1 MDRTLPQIRLKPGSK
16 TRPEALAAI
25 AKAKINPAPLKKR
38 GAQALETHQSKNVRQ
53 YLSATSAKNAA
64 LIDPDKPLTL
74 QQREFAKLWAS
85 GESIASATVRAGY
98 ADEGFGYRMAR
109 MPSILRVYQAEKA
122 AYEQASQMT
131 RKKVMDG
138 LLEAVE
144 MAKLMAEPATMVSGW
159 REIGRMCGYYEP
171 VKHTLDINIKGDVT
185 LRQLNSMSDA
195 ELLKALHSDAPR
207 ALPNLYEPDQD
218 VDAPW
223 AEPTSTPTLSAAETV
238 AQSAAARPGSRRRPL
253 ARRPGRRYRWHD
265 RGRRDP
271 G

>member
-1 MDRTLPQIRLKPGSK
+1 MDRTLPQIRQNRVSA
-16 TRPEALAAI
+16 EAAKATI

-85 GESIASATVRAGY
+85 GETIKTATVRAGY
-98 ADEGFGYRMAR
+98 ADESFGYRMAR
-109 MPSILRVYQAEKA
+109 MPSILRVYQVEKA

-171 VKHTLDINIKGDVT
+171 VKHTLDNNIKGDVT

-195 ELLKALHSDAPR
+195 ELLKALHSEAPLS
-207 ALPNLYEPDQD
+207 LPNLDEPDQD
-218 VDAPW
+218 GEAP
-223 AEPTSTPTLSAAETV
+223 
-238 AQSAAARPGSRRRPL
+238 
-253 ARRPGRRYRWHD
+253 
-265 RGRRDP
+265 
-271 G
+271 

>member
-1 MDRTLPQIRLKPGSK
+1 MDRTQTQTRTKTGPK

-25 AKAKINPAPLKKR
+25 AKAKVSPAPLKKR
-38 GAQALETHQSKNVRQ
+38 GAAALETPLSKDVRS
-53 YLSATSAKNAA
+53 YVNTSTHESAA
-64 LIDPDKPLTL
+64 LVDPNKPLTL

-85 GESIASATVRAGY
+85 GESIATATLRAGY
-98 ADEGFGYRMAR
+98 ASEAFGYRMAR
-109 MPSILRVYQAEKA
+109 MPNVLRVYQAEKA
-122 AYEQASQMT
+122 AYESASQMT

-195 ELLKALHSDAPR
+195 DLLKALHSEAPL
-207 ALPNLYEPDQD
+207 ALPNLDEVDD
-218 VDAPW
+218 VK
-223 AEPTSTPTLSAAETV
+223 E
-238 AQSAAARPGSRRRPL
+238 
-253 ARRPGRRYRWHD
+253 
-265 RGRRDP
+265 
-271 G
+271 

>member
-1 MDRTLPQIRLKPGSK
+1 MDRTQTQTRLKPGSK

-25 AKAKINPAPLKKR
+25 AKAKVSPAPLKKR
-38 GAQALETHQSKNVRQ
+38 GASALETPISKNVRS
-53 YLSATSAKNAA
+53 YVNTSTAENAA
-64 LIDPDKPLTL
+64 LVDPNKPVTL
-74 QQREFAKLWAS
+74 QQKEFAKLWAS

-98 ADEGFGYRMAR
+98 ADESVGYRMAR
-109 MPSILRVYQAEKA
+109 MPNVLRVYQAEKA
-122 AYEQASQMT
+122 AYESASQMT

-195 ELLKALHSDAPR
+195 DLLKALHSEAPL
-207 ALPNLYEPDQD
+207 ALPNLDG
-218 VDAPW
+218 VDDA
-223 AEPTSTPTLSAAETV
+223 
-238 AQSAAARPGSRRRPL
+238 G
-253 ARRPGRRYRWHD
+253 
-265 RGRRDP
+265 
-271 G
+271 

>member
-1 MDRTLPQIRLKPGSK
+1 MERTQTQTRLKPGSK

-195 ELLKALHSDAPR
+195 ELLKALHSEAPLS
-207 ALPNLYEPDQD
+207 LPNLDEPDQD
-218 VDAPW
+218 GEAP
-223 AEPTSTPTLSAAETV
+223 
-238 AQSAAARPGSRRRPL
+238 
-253 ARRPGRRYRWHD
+253 
-265 RGRRDP
+265 
-271 G
+271 

>member
-1 MDRTLPQIRLKPGSK
+1 MDRTQTQTRTKTGPK

-25 AKAKINPAPLKKR
+25 AKAKVSPAPIKKR
-38 GAQALETHQSKNVRQ
+38 GASALETPISKNVRS
-53 YLSATSAKNAA
+53 YVNTSTAENAA
-64 LIDPDKPLTL
+64 LVDPNKPVTL
-74 QQREFAKLWAS
+74 QQKEFAKLWAS

-98 ADEGFGYRMAR
+98 ADESVGYRMAR
-109 MPSILRVYQAEKA
+109 MPNVLRVYQAEKA
-122 AYEQASQMT
+122 AYESASQMT

-195 ELLKALHSDAPR
+195 DLLKALHSEAPL
-207 ALPNLYEPDQD
+207 ALPNLDEPDG
-218 VDAPW
+218 DAP
-223 AEPTSTPTLSAAETV
+223 
-238 AQSAAARPGSRRRPL
+238 
-253 ARRPGRRYRWHD
+253 
-265 RGRRDP
+265 
-271 G
+271 

>member
-1 MDRTLPQIRLKPGSK
+1 MERTQTQTRLKPGSK

-25 AKAKINPAPLKKR
+25 AKAKVSPAPIKKR
-38 GAQALETHQSKNVRQ
+38 GASALETPITKGARQ
-53 YLSATSAKNAA
+53 YLSTTSAKNAA
-64 LIDPDKPLTL
+64 LTDPNKPLTL

-195 ELLKALHSDAPR
+195 ELLKALHSEAPLS
-207 ALPNLYEPDQD
+207 LPNLDEVDD
-218 VDAPW
+218 VQ
-223 AEPTSTPTLSAAETV
+223 E
-238 AQSAAARPGSRRRPL
+238 
-253 ARRPGRRYRWHD
+253 
-265 RGRRDP
+265 
-271 G
+271 

>member
-1 MDRTLPQIRLKPGSK
+1 M
-16 TRPEALAAI
+16 
-25 AKAKINPAPLKKR
+25 
-38 GAQALETHQSKNVRQ
+38 
-53 YLSATSAKNAA
+53 
-64 LIDPDKPLTL
+64 
-74 QQREFAKLWAS
+74 
-85 GESIASATVRAGY
+85 RAGY

-171 VKHTLDINIKGDVT
+171 AKHTLDINIKGDVT

-195 ELLKALHSDAPR
+195 ELLKALHSEAPLS
-207 ALPNLYEPDQD
+207 LPNLDEPDQD
-218 VDAPW
+218 GEAP
-223 AEPTSTPTLSAAETV
+223 
-238 AQSAAARPGSRRRPL
+238 
-253 ARRPGRRYRWHD
+253 
-265 RGRRDP
+265 
-271 G
+271 

>member
-1 MDRTLPQIRLKPGSK
+1 MDRTQTQTRTKTGPK

-25 AKAKINPAPLKKR
+25 AKAKVSPAPIKKR
-38 GAQALETHQSKNVRQ
+38 GASALETPISKNVRS
-53 YLSATSAKNAA
+53 YVNTSTAENAA
-64 LIDPDKPLTL
+64 LVDPNKPVTL
-74 QQREFAKLWAS
+74 QQKEFAKLWAS

-98 ADEGFGYRMAR
+98 ADESFGYRMAR
-109 MPSILRVYQAEKA
+109 MPNVLRVYQAEKA
-122 AYEQASQMT
+122 AYESASQMT

-195 ELLKALHSDAPR
+195 DLLKALHSEAPL
-207 ALPNLYEPDQD
+207 ALPNLDEAD
-218 VDAPW
+218 DA
-223 AEPTSTPTLSAAETV
+223 
-238 AQSAAARPGSRRRPL
+238 G
-253 ARRPGRRYRWHD
+253 
-265 RGRRDP
+265 
-271 G
+271 